1 MTLQQLIVQ
10 MFGLLPNLNWFAW
23 YVFFYVFCMLV
34 MPVLC
39 KYRIFQFKPLV
50 SLGLMLIVPYFFEI
64 VLHTVPNYETNT
76 IIHDLFSCFLYFPC
90 FLVGYWMAENRV
102 VERVR
107 FMKWMRNPILNLIG
121 IAVIFG
127 TRIFVH
133 SIAGFLLDV
142 FYAPILICLTAN
154 LFEISDCKFDSVVFN
169 TLGKYST
176 GIWFFH
182 AVFFSTYVCE
192 WFQPILKL
200 VSWPP
205 LMYVWLVILSLV
217 GSIIY
222 EKILEGVRALLQFLK
237 GVCDGIYNCSNL

>member
-1 MTLQQLIVQ
+1 
-10 MFGLLPNLNWFAW
+10 
-23 YVFFYVFCMLV
+23 MLV
-34 MPVLC
+34 MPLLC
-39 KYRIFQFKPLV
+39 KYRVFRFKPIAN
-50 SLGLMLIVPYFFEI
+50 LGLMLFVPYCIEI
-64 VLHTVPNYETNT
+64 ALHTVPNYETNT

-102 VERVR
+102 VEKVK
-107 FMKWMRNPILNLIG
+107 FMKRMRNPILNLIG

-127 TRIFVH
+127 AKILVK

-154 LFEISDCKFDSVVFN
+154 LFEMVDCKPVSAVFN

-205 LMYVWLVILSLV
+205 LMFVWLIVLSLV
-217 GSIIY
+217 GAFIY
-222 EKILEGVRALLQFLK
+222 QNILDGLRALPRRVKRSL
-237 GVCDGIYNCSNL
+237 